1 MSIKSIDNVAIW
13 GVGRRQEPIVPLV
26 ESRSDVPVTIDAS
39 LCIEGCTLCV
49 DICPLD
55 SLAIHPDSGKAYM
68 YVDEC
73 RRGGPARRGGRQRR
87 RRARLRPPRGL
98 RASGA
103 GGGMKVRKLP
113 ELLCRTLVTR
123 IFPPARPRSWTNPPP
138 RRWKGPP
145 PRRRARGRDD
155 RPASAPT
162 GSMEH
167 QAGYHRL
174 DGASSRFVRGG

>member
-73 RRGGPARRGGRQRR
+73 RRGGPARRGGVRR
-87 RRARLRPPRGL
+87 PGRAPRPPPRGL

-103 GGGMKVRKLP
+103 GGCMKVRKIP
-113 ELLCRTLVTR
+113 ELPNVTLVTDV
-123 IFPPARPRSWTNPPP
+123 FPA
-138 RRWKGPP
+138 
-145 PRRRARGRDD
+145 
-155 RPASAPT
+155 
-162 GSMEH
+162 
-167 QAGYHRL
+167 
-174 DGASSRFVRGG
+174 